1 MEDQVLSIEQMKH
14 LQELGADTSKA
25 SCHWKIYGY
34 QETGHPENFIEK
46 NRTLYLGYCSG
57 STFNTRCVPTFTL
70 LDLIGLIP
78 PRLKEKY
85 VFHIHKV
92 GDHYHLEYSYPGC
105 DATLHTSYS
114 HNLLEAAYDMYV
126 WYLTKYKTSNL

>member
-1 MEDQVLSIEQMKH
+1 MKKQVLEIDKMQH
-14 LQELGADTSKA
+14 LKELDVDTSNASFYWNYNSRRLNIVSEHGNLKA
-25 SCHWKIYGY
+25 FEQRKLGIGAFDV
-34 QETGHPENFIEK
+34 QDIIE
-46 NRTLYLGYCSG
+46 
-57 STFNTRCVPTFTL
+57 
-70 LDLIGLIP
+70 LIP

-114 HNLLEAAYDMYV
+114 DNLLDAAYDMYN
-126 WYLTKYKTSNL
+126 WYLTEYRPSKV

>member
-1 MEDQVLSIEQMKH
+1 MKRQVLEIDKMQH
-14 LQELGADTSKA
+14 LKELGAATSNASFYWSYNGRRLNIVSATGNLKA
-25 SCHWKIYGY
+25 FEQRNLGIGAFDV
-34 QETGHPENFIEK
+34 QDIIE
-46 NRTLYLGYCSG
+46 
-57 STFNTRCVPTFTL
+57 
-70 LDLIGLIP
+70 LIP

-114 HNLLEAAYDMYV
+114 RNLLDAAYDMYV

>member
-1 MEDQVLSIEQMKH
+1 MKRQVLEIDKMQH
-14 LQELGADTSKA
+14 LNELGVDINKA
-25 SCHWKIYGY
+25 SMCWIREPNSDKYHA
-34 QETGHPENFIEK
+34 
-46 NRTLYLGYCSG
+46 
-57 STFNTRCVPTFTL
+57 VPHDEFCYEMSCLAPIATFTL
-70 LDLIGLIP
+70 MDIIELIP

-114 HNLLEAAYDMYV
+114 HNLLDAAYDMYV
-126 WYLTKYKTSNL
+126 WYLTKYKTSNF